1 MFLRDK
7 DPWRVISG
15 DVRSP
20 LMRNAIWVKCQQYY
34 DKELGLPRPVLGV
47 VSKNNNMEYLIK
59 SSSCEELH
67 KQLTERLRKNIHLLR
82 KIINKT
88 FKIGEE
94 SCVFTKRVFESN
106 LKVKT
111 PEELMHYLRIFSE
124 YQSRVYTY
132 GLVLPF
138 LDFQQWSFVEGNLR
152 NYLKSKLN
160 NEKASEYFNI
170 LATPSEES
178 FSMIQEKDLLLLQTK
193 FEWNK
198 ELRKVILDNNKE
210 ITVEIVK
217 KNFPVFY
224 DELKKHTNTHC
235 WVYYSYMGP
244 AFTEVDFL
252 EFIKDNTLSGVNPLE
267 KLKKIECEK
276 KELIRKKEELIMELN
291 PDEFNEG
298 LMRIVGTIVWAKP
311 RRKDYQTRA
320 YYYIVEGV
328 MKEIA
333 RRLNISKDQALSAPF
348 SDIEKGLVT
357 GEVDYHKL
365 NSLYEF
371 HVIVPEGDNFVILHG
386 KKAKE
391 FSNKIIRAEEKVQ
404 KKLDELK
411 GTTACPGNV
420 KGRVKIIN
428 IPDDISKMERGDILI
443 SAATT
448 PSIVSAMRKAAA
460 IVTDEGGLTC
470 HASIVSRE
478 LGTPCIVGTKIVTK
492 VFKDGDMVNVDAS
505 SGVIKRLK

>member
-1 MFLRDK
+1 
-7 DPWRVISG
+7 
-15 DVRSP
+15 
-20 LMRNAIWVKCQQYY
+20 
-34 DKELGLPRPVLGV
+34 
-47 VSKNNNMEYLIK
+47 
-59 SSSCEELH
+59 
-67 KQLTERLRKNIHLLR
+67 
-82 KIINKT
+82 
-88 FKIGEE
+88 
-94 SCVFTKRVFESN
+94 
-106 LKVKT
+106 
-111 PEELMHYLRIFSE
+111 
-124 YQSRVYTY
+124 
-132 GLVLPF
+132 
-138 LDFQQWSFVEGNLR
+138 
-152 NYLKSKLN
+152 
-160 NEKASEYFNI
+160 
-170 LATPSEES
+170 
-178 FSMIQEKDLLLLQTK
+178 
-193 FEWNK
+193 
-198 ELRKVILDNNKE
+198 
-210 ITVEIVK
+210 
-217 KNFPVFY
+217 
-224 DELKKHTNTHC
+224 
-235 WVYYSYMGP
+235 
-244 AFTEVDFL
+244 
-252 EFIKDNTLSGVNPLE
+252 
-267 KLKKIECEK
+267 
-276 KELIRKKEELIMELN
+276 MELN

-348 SDIEKGLVT
+348 SDIEKGLIT
-357 GEVDYHKL
+357 GDVDYHKL
-365 NSLYEF
+365 NSIYEF
-371 HVIVPEGDNFVILHG
+371 HIIVPEGNNFVILHG
-386 KKAKE
+386 KKARE